1 MPALLGGRA
10 RLAPGV
16 GAPRAA
22 GRSPAPGL
30 PLALLAL
37 ADPYTALVS
46 QTVSY
51 PGRRIALMI
60 DASDS
65 MQTAFTAATLNTRAA
80 TEPAFFTTVAAARRF
95 VELRR
100 TGKYRDLMA
109 LVEFGDRA
117 YVITPFTSD
126 YDNLLLSIALI
137 GDPIEFSLFPD
148 PGTVIASA
156 LEQSIE
162 IFKAFEFLEASGNLM
177 VIFTDGED
185 TTSLVHGRSLDD
197 ILKAAVDN
205 RIPLYFVRT
214 NYHKGF
220 GEGIPDAQWQAA
232 VEKTGGRYYVARDEQ
247 SLLAAVNDIDR
258 AAAGTIQLTQVH
270 EPRAAL
276 RRAGAGGG
284 ELLAAGR
291 GAAAR
296 RPDVLDIS
304 LRRDMTTVV
313 GRVVCAVILAAAG
326 LWSWREAARADATA
340 AAWQR
345 ARRAGRR
352 GASAAGA
359 LGAVAVAAGDA
370 AERRPGPRLMAT
382 HDYWQGRY
390 DDLVR
395 SRGGDPDADVMFTAA
410 NAAYRLARQG
420 GGRR

>member
-1 MPALLGGRA
+1 MDLTPLRELAAALA
-10 RLAPGV
+10 ADW
-16 GAPRAA
+16 RAA
-22 GRSPAPGL
+22 GDGLFFASRDAPLLAAAVLAAVASIVLAARTLQGRRIDRDAVTVPAMLAGRRGSRLAWVRHTPLVVAGVGL

-109 LVEFGDRA
+109 LIEFGDRA

-162 IFKAFEFLEASGNLM
+162 IFKAFQFLEASGNLM

-214 NYHKGF
+214 NYQQGF

-258 AAAGTIQLTQVH
+258 AAAGTIQLTQYTSR
-270 EPRAAL
+270 EPRFA
-276 RRAGAGGG
+276 
-284 ELLAAGR
+284 LLA
-291 GAAAR
+291 
-296 RPDVLDIS
+296 
-304 LRRDMTTVV
+304 
-313 GRVVCAVILAAAG
+313 LAAAG
-326 LWSWREAARADATA
+326 CWLA
-340 AAWQR
+340 AA
-345 ARRAGRR
+345 
-352 GASAAGA
+352 A
-359 LGAVAVAAGDA
+359 L
-370 AERRPGPRLMAT
+370 
-382 HDYWQGRY
+382 
-390 DDLVR
+390 
-395 SRGGDPDADVMFTAA
+395 
-410 NAAYRLARQG
+410 RLAVPMFSTFP
-420 GGRR
+420 

>member
-1 MPALLGGRA
+1 MDVTALRDLTAALAADWRAAADGLFFASRDQPRLAAAVLAATALVVLMLRVLRGRRIERDAVSVPALLAPTRGS
-10 RLAPGV
+10 RLAWVRHLPLALA
-16 GAPRAA
+16 GA
-22 GRSPAPGL
+22 GL

-65 MQTAFTAATLNTRAA
+65 MQTSFTAATLNTRAA

-126 YDNLLLSIALI
+126 YDNLLLSISLI
-137 GDPIEFSLFPD
+137 GDPIEYSMFPD

-162 IFKAFEFLEASGNLM
+162 IFKAFQFLEASGNLM

-185 TTSLVHGRSLDD
+185 TTSIVHGRSLDD

-205 RIPLYFVRT
+205 HIPLYFVRT
-214 NYHKGF
+214 NYQKGF

-247 SLLAAVNDIDR
+247 TLLAAVNDIDR
-258 AAAGTIQLTQVH
+258 AAIGAIQVTQYTSRQ
-270 EPRAAL
+270 PRFAL
-276 RRAGAGGG
+276 
-284 ELLAAGR
+284 L
-291 GAAAR
+291 
-296 RPDVLDIS
+296 
-304 LRRDMTTVV
+304 
-313 GRVVCAVILAAAG
+313 
-326 LWSWREAARADATA
+326 
-340 AAWQR
+340 
-345 ARRAGRR
+345 
-352 GASAAGA
+352 A
-359 LGAVAVAAGDA
+359 LGAAGCWLLAVGL
-370 AERRPGPRLMAT
+370 RLGVPLFST
-382 HDYWQGRY
+382 F
-390 DDLVR
+390 
-395 SRGGDPDADVMFTAA
+395 P
-410 NAAYRLARQG
+410 
-420 GGRR
+420 